1 MERLTTNK
9 KVCDMSMLELAHNC
23 CYIDENGNAR
33 YRDYEMDIDVREL
46 TRILYK
52 KYADEKLSENND
64 KFEEE
69 IVDWFEYDIEDYVES
84 LIALLYRNLWAMA
97 ELREKLK
104 EYEDAG
110 EPPCKVGDTIYTNVR
125 VSGWYLGESNAPYE
139 VKIAFIGINGTDN
152 FVNVVYK
159 NGSMFPFK
167 WSDFGKTI
175 FLTKEE
181 AEQKLKELKREKHEQ

>member
-9 KVCDMSMLELAHNC
+9 RVCDMSMLELAHNC

-33 YRDYEMDIDVREL
+33 YRDYDMDIDAREL
-46 TRILYK
+46 TRILYE
-52 KYADEKLSENND
+52 KYVGEKLSENND
-64 KFEEE
+64 KFEAE
-69 IVDWFEYDIEDYVES
+69 IVGWLGYDVEDYIES

-97 ELREKLK
+97 ELRERLK
-104 EYEDAG
+104 VHEDAD
-110 EPPCKVGDTIYTNVR
+110 ELPCKVGDTVYTNIR
-125 VSGWYLGESNAPYE
+125 VSGWYLRESNAPYE

-159 NGSMFPFK
+159 NGNMFPFK

-181 AEQKLKELKREKHEQ
+181 AEQELKEKEKK